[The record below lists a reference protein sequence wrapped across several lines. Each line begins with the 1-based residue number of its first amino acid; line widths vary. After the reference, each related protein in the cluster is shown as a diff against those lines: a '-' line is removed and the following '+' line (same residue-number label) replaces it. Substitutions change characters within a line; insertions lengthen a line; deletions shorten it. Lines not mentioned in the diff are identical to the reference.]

1 MLAVIVLIIFA
12 VAFVIMGYILS
23 YGGTKSCKGCIY
35 NTEPYLVS
43 TFCKYYH
50 KEHLII
56 AGCSNRKS
64 RTQARREKHRKKGNR
79 A

>member
-1 MLAVIVLIIFA
+1 MIAVIVLIIFA

-23 YGGTKSCKGCIY
+23 YGGTKSCNGCIY

-64 RTQARREKHRKKGNR
+64 RTQVRKKNNR
-79 A
+79 RRA